1 MSASRQTEQ
10 PLPDYRLSASN
21 KTAREVA
28 RNMVPLMD
36 LNPPYQRGTVCRD
49 QRIALVKSWIM
60 GVPVPAVTLN
70 DRDTP
75 RWAAEMGPLAYSDDA
90 RTWAVV
96 DGKQRIETAV
106 AWFAGTLAVPTSWF
120 PADQIVTATGTA
132 DGPYVTYPGLSL
144 PGQRRLGTGCIAAEA
159 ASATGRAQSPSWP
172 PLRRERSRP

>member
-1 MSASRQTEQ
+1 
-10 PLPDYRLSASN
+10 
-21 KTAREVA
+21 
-28 RNMVPLMD
+28 MVRLMD
-36 LNPPYQRGTVCRD
+36 LNPPYQRGTVWTVD

-75 RWAAEMGPLAYSDDA
+75 GWAAEQALRELAYSDDV

-106 AWFAGTLAVPTSWF
+106 AWFAGTLAVQTSWF
-120 PADQIVTATGTA
+120 PADQIVTATSTA

-144 PGQRRLGTGCIAAEA
+144 PGQRRLGTGCMLPVIEAKLPSLRAEA
-159 ASATGRAQSPSWP
+159 ELYLLLNGGGTGQSEDDMTRAA
-172 PLRRERSRP
+172 RVVDGR